1 MTAVPRMAVQGEQRT
16 IPKGVFAPSDS
27 KAVRKTR
34 EDVAFEKVKNE
45 RSIATATVSAL
56 QRDVSLSLSQLPLY
70 G

>member
-1 MTAVPRMAVQGEQRT
+1 VRTAVPRMAVQGEQRT

-56 QRDVSLSLSQLPLY
+56 QRDVSLLLLHC
-70 G
+70 